1 MSETP
6 PTPPVDTTTTDT
18 AQDAPA
24 PPRIIAPRL
33 RDRGLWL
40 VGGLIVVIAAIAQA
54 IGTLEISLGIA
65 ALTLLPMIWAL
76 AMGVVVSVQ
85 RVRPLPVDLQH
96 VANVIMG
103 VAVLVLVARLSFTLG
118 PNIPFLLDAG
128 PALLLQEVGN
138 IIGPI
143 CLALPL
149 AVMLRMGSATVGA
162 TFSVDREGAFAMVT
176 ERFGTNSQQYRGVLS
191 MYIFGS
197 VFGAVIISM
206 IASLASSLG
215 IFDWRALAMGA
226 GVGSGSM
233 MAAGSA
239 SVTAAHPEFADQ
251 ILALST
257 TANLIAS
264 IAGVYL
270 GMWVALPLA
279 DRFYRFLTR
288 RQGDKEP
295 GGTAGT
301 AGKSSKALKTSESL
315 ATAVTDAPLVR
326 LPLWVSLAIISVAGI
341 VVSVVASGSF
351 SWDMV
356 LTFVAIGLLTAA
368 GIGVAKLTRGKLP
381 AIIVVITVGTLL
393 TVPASPVA
401 PWLLEVSSSV
411 DFLSVITMML
421 AVAGLSIGKD
431 IPLLRQIGW
440 KIIPVGIVVIV
451 STYLASTLIAEGVLR
466 FIG

>member
-1 MSETP
+1 MSNK
-6 PTPPVDTTTTDT
+6 PVE
-18 AQDAPA
+18 APSA
-24 PPRIIAPRL
+24 TSEPSPPRIIAPTL
-33 RDRGLWL
+33 RSPGLWIL
-40 VGGLIVVIAAIAQA
+40 AGLIIVIAAIAQF
-54 IGTLEISLGIA
+54 IGAVEISLGFA
-65 ALTLLPMIWAL
+65 ALSLLPMIWAL
-76 AMGVVVSVQ
+76 AMGVGISTQ
-85 RVRPLPVDLQH
+85 RIRRLPLDLQH
-96 VANVIMG
+96 VANAVMG

-128 PALLLQEVGN
+128 PALLLQEIGN
-138 IIGPI
+138 IVGPI

-162 TFSVDREGAFAMVT
+162 TFSIDREGAFAMVT
-176 ERFGTNSQQYRGVLS
+176 ERFGPNSQQYRGVLS

-197 VFGAVIISM
+197 VFGAVIISL

-264 IAGVYL
+264 IAGAYL
-270 GMWVALPLA
+270 GIWVALPLA

-288 RQGDKEP
+288 RQSAKDDK
-295 GGTAGT
+295 
-301 AGKSSKALKTSESL
+301 KADSAAKVLKTSTDL
-315 ATAVTDAPLVR
+315 ASAVTDAPIVKM
-326 LPLWVSLAIISVAGI
+326 PLWISLSMISVAGV
-341 VVSVVASGSF
+341 VVSVVSTGGF

-356 LTFVAIGLLTAA
+356 ITYLAMALLTAA
-368 GIGVAKLTRGKLP
+368 GIWVARITKGKAP
-381 AIIVVITVGTLL
+381 AIIIVITVGTLL
-393 TVPASPVA
+393 TIPASPVSS
-401 PWLLEVSSSV
+401 WLLQVSESV
-411 DFLSVITMML
+411 DFLAVITMML
-421 AVAGLSIGKD
+421 SVAGLSIGKD
-431 IPLLRQIGW
+431 LPLLRQIGW

-451 STYLASTLIAEGVLR
+451 ATYLASTVIAEGVLQI
-466 FIG
+466 IG

>member
-6 PTPPVDTTTTDT
+6 PTPPAAATTSDT
-18 AQDAPA
+18 AQDAA
-24 PPRIIAPRL
+24 TPPRIIAPGL

-54 IGTLEISLGIA
+54 IGTLEISLGVA

-162 TFSVDREGAFAMVT
+162 TFSIDREGAFAMVT

-288 RQGDKEP
+288 RQGDETT
-295 GGTAGT
+295 GGT
-301 AGKSSKALKTSESL
+301 SSKALKSSEAL
-315 ATAVTDAPLVR
+315 ATAVTDIPLVK
-326 LPLWVSLAIISVAGI
+326 LPLWVSLLIISVAGV

-356 LTFVAIGLLTAA
+356 LTFVAISLLTAA

-451 STYLASTLIAEGVLR
+451 STYLASTMIAEGVLR

>member
-1 MSETP
+1 
-6 PTPPVDTTTTDT
+6 
-18 AQDAPA
+18 
-24 PPRIIAPRL
+24 
-33 RDRGLWL
+33 
-40 VGGLIVVIAAIAQA
+40 
-54 IGTLEISLGIA
+54 
-65 ALTLLPMIWAL
+65 
-76 AMGVVVSVQ
+76 
-85 RVRPLPVDLQH
+85 
-96 VANVIMG
+96 
-103 VAVLVLVARLSFTLG
+103 
-118 PNIPFLLDAG
+118 
-128 PALLLQEVGN
+128 
-138 IIGPI
+138 
-143 CLALPL
+143 
-149 AVMLRMGSATVGA
+149 
-162 TFSVDREGAFAMVT
+162 
-176 ERFGTNSQQYRGVLS
+176 
-191 MYIFGS
+191 
-197 VFGAVIISM
+197 
-206 IASLASSLG
+206 
-215 IFDWRALAMGA
+215 
-226 GVGSGSM
+226 M

-288 RQGDKEP
+288 RQGDDEP
-295 GGTAGT
+295 GATSAP
-301 AGKSSKALKTSESL
+301 SSKALKSSEAL
-315 ATAVTDAPLVR
+315 ATAVTDAPLVK
-326 LPLWVSLAIISVAGI
+326 LPLWVSLLIISVAGV
-341 VVSVVASGSF
+341 VVSVVSSGSF

-356 LTFVAIGLLTAA
+356 LTFVAISLLTAA

-451 STYLASTLIAEGVLR
+451 STYLASTMIAEGVLR

>member
-1 MSETP
+1 MSNK
-6 PTPPVDTTTTDT
+6 PVE
-18 AQDAPA
+18 APVAPA
-24 PPRIIAPRL
+24 DTSPPRVIRPTV
-33 RDRGLWL
+33 RDHGVWL
-40 VGGLIVVIAAIAQA
+40 LGGLIIVIAAIAQI
-54 IGTLEISLGIA
+54 IGPREISLGFA
-65 ALTLLPMIWAL
+65 SLQLLPMIWAL
-76 AMGVVVSVQ
+76 AMGVAVSTQ
-85 RVRPLPVDLQH
+85 RIRPLPVNLQH
-96 VANVIMG
+96 VANAIMG

-149 AVMLRMGSATVGA
+149 AVMLRMGTATVGA
-162 TFSVDREGAFAMVT
+162 TFSIDREGAFAMVT

-197 VFGAVIISM
+197 VFGAVIISL

-270 GMWVALPLA
+270 GIWVALPLA

-288 RQGDKEP
+288 RQARKADGQ
-295 GGTAGT
+295 GGGQDGT
-301 AGKSSKALKTSESL
+301 AGKVLASSGAL
-315 ATAVTDAPLVR
+315 AAAVTDVPVVKM
-326 LPLWVSLAIISVAGI
+326 PLWLSLTIISAAGVVVSTVLSGTFSWNMILTFLAIS
-341 VVSVVASGSF
+341 
-351 SWDMV
+351 V
-356 LTFVAIGLLTAA
+356 LTAV
-368 GIGVAKLTRGKLP
+368 GIGVAKLTRGKIP

-401 PWLLEVSSSV
+401 SWLLEISASV
-411 DFLSVITMML
+411 DFLAVITMML
-421 AVAGLSIGKD
+421 SVAGLSIGKD

-451 STYLASTLIAEGVLR
+451 STYLASTVIAEGVLQI
-466 FIG
+466 IG

>member
-1 MSETP
+1 
-6 PTPPVDTTTTDT
+6 
-18 AQDAPA
+18 
-24 PPRIIAPRL
+24 
-33 RDRGLWL
+33 
-40 VGGLIVVIAAIAQA
+40 
-54 IGTLEISLGIA
+54 
-65 ALTLLPMIWAL
+65 MIWAL
-76 AMGVVVSVQ
+76 AMGVGISTQ
-85 RVRPLPVDLQH
+85 RIRPMPLDLQH
-96 VANVIMG
+96 VANAVMA

-128 PALLLQEVGN
+128 PALLLQEIGN
-138 IIGPI
+138 IVGPI

-162 TFSVDREGAFAMVT
+162 TFSIDREGAFAMVT
-176 ERFGTNSQQYRGVLS
+176 ERFGPNSQQYRGVLS

-197 VFGAVIISM
+197 VFGAVIISL

-264 IAGVYL
+264 IAGAYL
-270 GMWVALPLA
+270 GIWVALPLA

-288 RQGDKEP
+288 RQSAKDDK
-295 GGTAGT
+295 
-301 AGKSSKALKTSESL
+301 KAVSADKVLKTSVDL
-315 ATAVTDAPLVR
+315 ASAVTDAPIVKM
-326 LPLWVSLAIISVAGI
+326 PLWISLSMISVAGV
-341 VVSVVASGSF
+341 VVSVVSTGGF

-356 LTFVAIGLLTAA
+356 ITYLAMALLTVA
-368 GIGVAKLTRGKLP
+368 GIWVARITKGKAP
-381 AIIVVITVGTLL
+381 AIIIVITVGTLL
-393 TVPASPVA
+393 TIPASPVSS
-401 PWLLEVSSSV
+401 WLLQVSESV
-411 DFLSVITMML
+411 DFLAVITMML
-421 AVAGLSIGKD
+421 SVAGLSIGKD
-431 IPLLRQIGW
+431 LPLLRQIGW

-451 STYLASTLIAEGVLR
+451 ATYLASTVIAEGVLQI
-466 FIG
+466 IG

>member
-1 MSETP
+1 MSNKPLEVQAATSEP
-6 PTPPVDTTTTDT
+6 R
-18 AQDAPA
+18 
-24 PPRIIAPRL
+24 PPRIIAPTL
-33 RDRGLWL
+33 RSRGLWVL
-40 VGGLIVVIAAIAQA
+40 AGLIVVIAAIAQF
-54 IGTLEISLGIA
+54 IGPREISLGFA
-65 ALTLLPMIWAL
+65 ALSLLPMIWAL
-76 AMGVVVSVQ
+76 AMGVAISTQ
-85 RVRPLPVDLQH
+85 RIRPLPLDLQH
-96 VANVIMG
+96 VANAIMS

-128 PALLLQEVGN
+128 PALLLQEIGN

-162 TFSVDREGAFAMVT
+162 TFSIDREGAFAMVT

-197 VFGAVIISM
+197 VFGAVIISL

-264 IAGVYL
+264 IAGAYL
-270 GMWVALPLA
+270 GIWVALPLA

-288 RQGDKEP
+288 RQSAKDEVKA
-295 GGTAGT
+295 AG
-301 AGKSSKALKTSESL
+301 AHKILKTSGDL
-315 ATAVTDAPLVR
+315 ASAVTDAPLVR
-326 LPLWVSLAIISVAGI
+326 LPLWMSLSVISIAGV
-341 VVSVVASGSF
+341 VVSAVLAGSF
-351 SWDMV
+351 SWNMILTFLAMSV
-356 LTFVAIGLLTAA
+356 LTAV
-368 GIGVAKLTRGKLP
+368 GIGIARITKGKAP

-393 TVPASPVA
+393 TIPASPVSS
-401 PWLLEVSSSV
+401 WLLQVSESV
-411 DFLSVITMML
+411 DFLAVITMML
-421 AVAGLSIGKD
+421 SVAGLSIGKD

-451 STYLASTLIAEGVLR
+451 STYLASTVIAEGVLQI
-466 FIG
+466 IG

>member
-1 MSETP
+1 MSNKP
-6 PTPPVDTTTTDT
+6 
-18 AQDAPA
+18 ADAPSVAAA
-24 PPRIIAPRL
+24 PRVIAPSL
-33 RDRGLWL
+33 RDRGLWVLAGL
-40 VGGLIVVIAAIAQA
+40 VVVIAAVAQL
-54 IGTLEISLGIA
+54 IGPLEISLGFA
-65 ALTLLPMIWAL
+65 ALSLLPMIWAL
-76 AMGVVVSVQ
+76 VMGVAVSTQ
-85 RVRPLPVDLQH
+85 RIRPLPLDLQH
-96 VANVIMG
+96 VANVVMG
-103 VAVLVLVARLSFTLG
+103 AAVLVLVARLSFTLG

-149 AVMLRMGSATVGA
+149 AVMLRMGAATVGA
-162 TFSVDREGAFAMVT
+162 TFSIDREGAFAMVT

-197 VFGAVIISM
+197 VFGAVIISL

-233 MAAGSA
+233 MAAGTA

-270 GMWVALPLA
+270 GVWVALPLA

-288 RQGDKEP
+288 RQGAKDGAKDGAAE
-295 GGTAGT
+295 
-301 AGKSSKALKTSESL
+301 KVLKTSGDL
-315 ATAVTDAPLVR
+315 AAAVTDVPLVKM
-326 LPLWVSLAIISVAGI
+326 PLWISLAIIGLAGVAVSSVLAG
-341 VVSVVASGSF
+341 GF

-356 LTFVAIGLLTAA
+356 LTFLALSALTTLGLTVAR
-368 GIGVAKLTRGKLP
+368 LTRGKVP

-401 PWLLEVSSSV
+401 PWLLEISSSV
-411 DFLSVITMML
+411 DFLAVITMML
-421 AVAGLSIGKD
+421 TVAGLSIGKD

-440 KIIPVGIVVIV
+440 KIIPVGVVVIV
-451 STYLASTLIAEGVLR
+451 STYLASTVIAEGVLR